1 MGRPASKIFMKSS
14 PIMNAVAKLV
24 GLTLT
29 HYFFW
34 ITHVMAEY
42 LKTHSLFCYSKAMPK
57 VIVGMSGGVDSSI
70 AAHLLK
76 QQGFTVEGVS
86 FILWEA
92 RDRSSFTTCC
102 SLDATNA
109 AAKTAESLGIMHSA
123 IDVREE
129 FIEKVIEPFV
139 DSYTQGMTPNPCILC
154 NRHIKFPSLLRQAE
168 IRGADYVATGHYA
181 RVEEDREPGPVHGN
195 MKERGFFLKKGIDPT
210 KDQSYVLYVLRRA
223 DLGRLKFPLGDYRK
237 ADIRQI
243 ARSLRLDAANRP
255 ESQEI
260 CFVEDKNYFKFI
272 EKLSPTTR
280 EPGPIMDSKGHVLGM
295 HKGIYRYTIGQRK
308 GLGISSPEPY
318 YVIKVD
324 TIKNAVYVGS
334 QEEAK
339 IKELFVGFLNMILEP
354 QSSLFRAAVKVRSM
368 MEDTPAT
375 LEVFDAGIRV
385 IFDEPQWPPAP
396 GQSAVFYDGDKVIGG
411 GIIERCIN

>member
-1 MGRPASKIFMKSS
+1 MRKNGPHKDRSRHADQRTAGKTWLDI
-14 PIMNAVAKLV
+14 
-24 GLTLT
+24 
-29 HYFFW
+29 
-34 ITHVMAEY
+34 VMAEY
-42 LKTHSLFCYSKAMPK
+42 LKTRSPFCYSKNMPK

-70 AAHLLK
+70 AAYLLK

-109 AAKTAESLGIMHSA
+109 AAKTAESLGIAHSA
-123 IDVREE
+123 IDVRQE

-154 NRHIKFPSLLRQAE
+154 NRHIKFPSLFREADL
-168 IRGADYVATGHYA
+168 RGADYVATGHYA
-181 RVEEDREPGPVHGN
+181 RVEEEGKAGTACRSL
-195 MKERGFFLKKGIDPT
+195 KERDLFLKKGVDPS
-210 KDQSYVLYVLRRA
+210 KDQSYVLYVLKKA
-223 DLGRLKFPLGDYRK
+223 ELERLKFPLGNYRK
-237 ADIRQI
+237 VDIRQI
-243 ARSLRLDAANRP
+243 ARSLNLDAANRP

-280 EPGPIMDSKGHVLGM
+280 EPGPILDSKGNVLGM

-318 YVIKVD
+318 YVMKVD

-339 IKELFVGFLNMILEP
+339 IKEIFVGFLNMMREP
-354 QSSLFRAAVKVRSM
+354 QSSLFRATVKVRSM

-411 GIIERCIN
+411 GIIERCIT